1 MVSISLVLPHD
12 LFKKSA
18 SYWDQTP
25 SLTPAPPSFSVMNSM
40 PDFSSGQQEWPR
52 QTEVHLKRVMLSSI
66 HCHYASLQRVMADV
80 IEIGR

>member
-12 LFKKSA
+12 LFKTQQLS
-18 SYWDQTP
+18 DQTP

-40 PDFSSGQQEWPR
+40 PDFSSGQQERPR
-52 QTEVHLKRVMLSSI
+52 QTEVHLKRLMLSSI
-66 HCHYASLQRVMADV
+66 HCHYVSLQGVMADV